1 MIRIGVV
8 GLGKMG
14 LSHLSM
20 LNAHPDVTVVGVC
33 DRAGYVLS
41 VLGKYTGLP
50 TYSDL
55 DAMLLDTAVDAVII
69 CTPSSLHAP
78 MVRAALERG
87 VHVFCE
93 KPFCLDPTD
102 SAELTALADRKGLVT
117 QVGYHNRYL
126 ATFSETH
133 RLLAAGAIGR
143 VTHVLAEAYGPVVL
157 KPQGSTWRSRR
168 RDGGGSLYDYAAHPL
183 NLVNWYLGE
192 PDQVSGTVL
201 GRVHS
206 AEIDDEVFSTLRF
219 PGGAS
224 AHLSV
229 NWSDESQRKMT
240 TKLTFW
246 GTDGRINVDR
256 QECQVYLRHTAPVPD
271 GYQPG
276 WNVKY
281 TTELTDPVWFYLRGE
296 EYSAQLDDFVQRVR
310 AGKTEGLNSFESAA
324 MTDRVIA
331 RMVTDANSTPTPSG
345 PATPI
350 TTSTARR
357 RRGLARLLRRR

>member
-1 MIRIGVV
+1 MIRVGVV

-14 LSHLSM
+14 LSHLAL

-50 TYSDL
+50 TFSDMEE
-55 DAMLLDTAVDAVII
+55 MLEATAVDAVVIS
-69 CTPSSLHAP
+69 TPSSLHAP
-78 MVRAALERG
+78 MVDAALRRG

-93 KPFCLDPTD
+93 KPFCLDPAD
-102 SAELTALADRKGLVT
+102 SARLADMAESRGLVT
-117 QVGYHNRYL
+117 QVGYHNRYIG
-126 ATFSETH
+126 TFQEVH
-133 RLLAAGAIGR
+133 RLLSARAIGR

-157 KPQGSTWRSRR
+157 KPTGGTWRSRR
-168 RDGGGSLYDYAAHPL
+168 REGGGSLYDYAAHPL
-183 NLVNWYLGE
+183 NLINWYLGE
-192 PDQVSGTVL
+192 PDRVAGTIL

-206 AEIDDEVFSTLRF
+206 AEIDDEVFSTLGF
-219 PGGAS
+219 ASGAS

-240 TKLTFW
+240 TKLSFW

-256 QECQVYLRHTAPVPD
+256 QECQVYLRSTAAIPD
-271 GYQPG
+271 GYQEG

-296 EYSAQLDDFVQRVR
+296 EYSAQLDDFVQRVL
-310 AGKTEGLNSFESAA
+310 AGKTEGLNSFDTAA
-324 MTDRVIA
+324 VTDRVIA
-331 RMVTDANSTPTPSG
+331 RMVADAAGVPEVGAAAEALGRRT
-345 PATPI
+345 
-350 TTSTARR
+350 RR
-357 RRGLARLLRRR
+357 RSGFPRFWRR

>member
-14 LSHLSM
+14 LSHLAM
-20 LNAHPDVTVVGVC
+20 LNAHPDVMVVGVC

-50 TYSDL
+50 TFSSMED
-55 DAMLLDTAVDAVII
+55 MLAATAVDAVVI

-78 MVRAALERG
+78 MVATALGRG
-87 VHVFCE
+87 LHVFCE
-93 KPFCLDPTD
+93 KPFCLDPED
-102 SAELTALADRKGLVT
+102 SARLTELAEREGCVT
-117 QVGYHNRYL
+117 QVGYHNRYI
-126 ATFSETH
+126 ATFQETH
-133 RLLAAGAIGR
+133 RLLAARAIGR

-157 KPQGSTWRSRR
+157 KPQGGTWRSRR
-168 RDGGGSLYDYAAHPL
+168 REGGGSLYDYAAHPL

-192 PDQVSGTVL
+192 PTRVFGTIL

-206 AEIDDEVFSTLRF
+206 SEIDDEVFSTLRF
-219 PGGAS
+219 ADDTS

-256 QECQVYLRHTAPVPD
+256 QECQVYLRDTAAVPE
-271 GYQPG
+271 GYQQG
-276 WNVKY
+276 WNVRY
-281 TTELTDPVWFYLRGE
+281 TTELTESVSFYLRGE
-296 EYSAQLDDFVQRVR
+296 EYSAQLDDFVQRVL
-310 AGKTEGLNSFESAA
+310 AGKTEGLNSFDTAA
-324 MTDRVIA
+324 VTDRVIA
-331 RMVTDANSTPTPSG
+331 RMVADAAGVPEQNTTVVAPTRERG
-345 PATPI
+345 
-350 TTSTARR
+350 RR
-357 RRGLARLLRRR
+357 FRFPRLWRR